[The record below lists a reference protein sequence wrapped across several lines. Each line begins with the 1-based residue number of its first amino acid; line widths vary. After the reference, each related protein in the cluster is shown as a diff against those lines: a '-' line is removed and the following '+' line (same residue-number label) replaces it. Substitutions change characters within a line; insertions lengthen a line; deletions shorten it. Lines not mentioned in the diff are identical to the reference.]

1 MGPIQI
7 GQEPID
13 LYDFRVKNRDLERQ
27 AIIEIHSQILK
38 WLQDE
43 KLDSQIKS
51 IRCNSILLNKLTYYI
66 ANDIEEKNRHMI
78 ISRGWYKYGPCFEA
92 GRRGEESLA
101 LTMFDHL
108 LPSKKVIQEVEKT
121 CKKEVPLFLKNID
134 KNQDYP
140 FEYLKHIYT
149 DRVDYPKI
157 QNFYLAKHN
166 LTGIAREYRKE
177 STESNIEELNR
188 VSMDFD
194 KEILAASYRSTVNI
208 PPNDIDLILEFSA
221 LMNQILNDAYEN
233 PDQEK
238 ISLANKTVDDF
249 INIVLMTFANKNYLY
264 TFKTSNLHHKDM
276 LKKLTES
283 AYDSY
288 IKRTESLIGEYYQ
301 TLNT

>member
-1 MGPIQI
+1 MGTIQI
-7 GQEPID
+7 GQEPIN
-13 LYDFRVKNRDLERQ
+13 LYEFRVKNRDLERQ

-43 KLDSQIKS
+43 KLDTQIKS

-66 ANDIEEKNRHMI
+66 ANDIEKKNRHMV
-78 ISRGWYKYGPCFEA
+78 ISRGWYKYGPCFES

-108 LPSKKVIQEVEKT
+108 LPSKKVIQEIEDT

-134 KNQDYP
+134 RSQDYP
-140 FEYLKHIYT
+140 FEYLMHIYT

-157 QNFYLAKHN
+157 KNFYLAKHI
-166 LTGIAREYRKE
+166 LTGSIREYRKE
-177 STESNIEELNR
+177 STKSNIDELNKA
-188 VSMDFD
+188 SMDFD

-208 PPNDIDLILEFSA
+208 HPTDIDLILEFSA

-233 PDQEK
+233 PDE
-238 ISLANKTVDDF
+238 IPLANKIANDF

-264 TFKTSNLHHKDM
+264 TFKTSNLQHRAI
-276 LKKLTES
+276 LKNITES
-283 AYDSY
+283 AYYGY

-301 TLNT
+301 ALNT